1 MHVCVQ
7 GREHHGMGARELQQ
21 KAAETPGWR
30 SSASTSEGQHSPGE
44 HVLSWR
50 GGNSINVCAVRKEKH
65 PLCSSKVEMK
75 KRGIAKIQ
83 CELYQS
89 DISLPIYP
97 ASDFST
103 AVWSLMFS
111 R

>member
-1 MHVCVQ
+1 MCAGQ
-7 GREHHGMGARELQQ
+7 GSTTGWGQQ

-44 HVLSWR
+44 HVLGWR
-50 GGNSINVCAVRKEKH
+50 GGGSVNVCAVRKEKH
-65 PLCSSKVEMK
+65 PLCSSKAEMK
-75 KRGIAKIQ
+75 KRGIAKIR

-89 DISLPIYP
+89 DFSLRIYP
-97 ASDFST
+97 ASDFSA